1 MGNNNSSNNNNSS
14 TSPTCTITKAIITPS
29 APDNS
34 IVTPTITT
42 TSANLLAKKHARRN
56 RKLLNRC
63 DNCIVINNLD
73 DGGVTNKNILKL
85 NNHMLG
91 SNKRTTTTAI
101 DIEMDHLGA
110 HCNGKRRKLF
120 TISGDSSPLWTTLT
134 HAQTITELTE
144 S

>member
-1 MGNNNSSNNNNSS
+1 M
-14 TSPTCTITKAIITPS
+14 
-29 APDNS
+29 
-34 IVTPTITT
+34 
-42 TSANLLAKKHARRN
+42 AKKHARRN
-56 RKLLNRC
+56 RKILNRY
-63 DNCIVINNLD
+63 DNCVVINSL
-73 DGGVTNKNILKL
+73 DGGGEVNRKLLKL
-85 NNHMLG
+85 NSHILG

-134 HAQTITELTE
+134 HAQTITEFTE